1 MTTKDTDTH
10 RPTPAAEPLA
20 LRLSEGLGLPPPAV
34 NWPQD
39 LPLRDGGAVSAGRYW
54 TEAQMLAERER
65 AHNAGFVE
73 ASRLHGQEIERLR
86 AALKTANDNH
96 ERFERGWYLR
106 GDALEAIKK
115 HCEPQPSAL
124 AAAIVATCDSGLQA

>member
-1 MTTKDTDTH
+1 MSTTDS
-10 RPTPAAEPLA
+10 RPDHGSSTL
-20 LRLSEGLGLPPPAV
+20 LGLGCNEGLGLPAPAV
-34 NWPQD
+34 NWQHD

-54 TEAQMLAERER
+54 TEAQLLAERER

-86 AALKTANDNH
+86 VALKAANANH

-106 GDALEAIKK
+106 GDALAAIKK

>member
-1 MTTKDTDTH
+1 MTTEAK
-10 RPTPAAEPLA
+10 PGISA
-20 LRLSEGLGLPPPAV
+20 LSDGLGLPPPAA

-39 LPLRDGGAVSAGRYW
+39 LPLRDGGAVCAGCYW
-54 TEAQMLAERER
+54 TAAQVLTVREN

-73 ASRLHGQEIERLR
+73 ASRLHGEEIERLR
-86 AALKTANDNH
+86 AALKAANENH

-106 GDALEAIKK
+106 GDALESIKK

-124 AAAIVATCDSGLQA
+124 AVAIVATCDSGLQA